1 MKIGLIKEGKIPADR
16 RVSFTPTQLAEL
28 AENYAGQLSFYV
40 ESSEIRCF
48 TDLEYQEAGIEV
60 VEDISFCDLLMG
72 IKEVPIAQLINNK
85 TYIFFSHTIKKQSHN
100 RKLLQT
106 ILEKNIKLLDYELLK
121 DQKGNRTVAFG
132 RWAGIV
138 GAYNGL
144 WTYGQK
150 SGLFDLKRAFEC
162 FDKQEVKRELQKVQL
177 PPIKIVVTG
186 TGRVA
191 KGVVEVLN
199 EVGIRS
205 VSQKEF
211 LVKYYDEPVYTV
223 LNGSDYNRRKTDGG
237 FDKEEFYSEPDKY
250 ESHFLKYSEV
260 SDILIAA
267 AYWDHRAPKLF
278 QLEEISS
285 EDFSLS
291 VIADITCDIGG
302 SVPTTLR
309 VSTIADPVFD
319 VDRENFSELPA
330 FGKQTSISVMAID
343 NLPTELPRDASEDF
357 GSQLITQFIPELL
370 KENSPILEKA
380 TIANDGDLTIEFI
393 YLKDFVEEQE
403 NTENDHE
410 EY

>member
-237 FDKEEFYSEPDKY
+237 FDKEEFYSEPDK
-250 ESHFLKYSEV
+250 
-260 SDILIAA
+260 
-267 AYWDHRAPKLF
+267 
-278 QLEEISS
+278 
-285 EDFSLS
+285 
-291 VIADITCDIGG
+291 
-302 SVPTTLR
+302 
-309 VSTIADPVFD
+309 
-319 VDRENFSELPA
+319 
-330 FGKQTSISVMAID
+330 
-343 NLPTELPRDASEDF
+343 
-357 GSQLITQFIPELL
+357 
-370 KENSPILEKA
+370 
-380 TIANDGDLTIEFI
+380 
-393 YLKDFVEEQE
+393 
-403 NTENDHE
+403 
-410 EY
+410 

>member
-1 MKIGLIKEGKIPADR
+1 
-16 RVSFTPTQLAEL
+16 
-28 AENYAGQLSFYV
+28 V
-40 ESSEIRCF
+40 ESSELRCF

-60 VEDISFCDLLMG
+60 VEDVSFCDLLMG

-106 ILEKNIKLLDYELLK
+106 ILGKNIELLDYELLK

-278 QLEEISS
+278 QLEDISS

-319 VDRENFSELPA
+319 VDRESFSELPA

-357 GSQLITQFIPELL
+357 GSQLITHFIPELL

>member
-16 RVSFTPTQLAEL
+16 RVSFTPSQLATL
-28 AENYAGQLSFYV
+28 AERYDGQLSFFV
-40 ESSEIRCF
+40 ESSQVRCF
-48 TDLEYQEAGIEV
+48 SDAEFRKAGIEV

-72 IKEVPIAQLINNK
+72 IKEVPIEHLFGKK
-85 TYIFFSHTIKKQSHN
+85 TYVFFSHTIKKQVHN
-100 RKLLQT
+100 RKLLQAV
-106 ILEKNIKLLDYELLK
+106 LEKNITLIDYELLK
-121 DQKGNRTVAFG
+121 DPQGNRTVAFG

-162 FDKQEVKRELQKVQL
+162 FDIKEVKEELHKVQL

-191 KGVVEVLN
+191 KGVMEVLD
-199 EVGIRS
+199 EVGIKS
-205 VSQKEF
+205 VPQKDF
-211 LVKYYDEPVYTV
+211 LVQYFDEPVYTV
-223 LNGSDYNRRKTDGG
+223 LSGSDYNRRKTDGG
-237 FDKEEFYSEPDKY
+237 YDKEEFYSSPEKY
-250 ESHFLKYSEV
+250 ESHFLKYAEV

-267 AYWDHRAPKLF
+267 AFWDQRAPKLF
-278 QLEEISS
+278 QLEDISS

-319 VDRENFSELPA
+319 IDRDTFSELPA

-343 NLPTELPRDASEDF
+343 NLPTELPRDASEEF
-357 GSQLITQFIPELL
+357 GTQLIDHFIPELL
-370 KENSPILEKA
+370 REKSPVLEKA
-380 TIANDGDLTIEFI
+380 TIAKEGDLTIEYI
-393 YLKDFVEEQE
+393 YLKDFVEDRE
-403 NTENDHE
+403 NIEKEDE